1 MSQQNAPGKTVF
13 DVAKVIAEE
22 LKHLPDKQQQ
32 EQAIR
37 YASDSLGL
45 AAGWQPAVSPDPLRE
60 AGTKN
65 PPQPGNPPVPAPDI
79 RTFTA
84 EKAPKNDIQFAAVA
98 AYYYRFLAPEQDQKD
113 AINGTDLQ
121 DAARKADRRRPGN
134 AAQTLR
140 NAKNA
145 GYLDSGGRGQ
155 FRINAVGENLV
166 AVTLPGGSS
175 EAPGGKPARP
185 RAKPKKQGV
194 KNKSGP
200 KKLKQRGR

>member
-1 MSQQNAPGKTVF
+1 MSQQSVQAKTVF

-22 LKHLPDKQQQ
+22 LKQLPDRQQQ

-45 AAGWQPAVSPDPLRE
+45 AAPLHSPLPSSQSGQSGVQLPAQPTDA
-60 AGTKN
+60 
-65 PPQPGNPPVPAPDI
+65 PQRTMDI

-84 EKAPKNDIQFAAVA
+84 DKAPKNDIQFAAVA
-98 AYYYRFLAPEQDQKD
+98 AYYYRFLAPGQERKE
-113 AINGTDLQ
+113 AIDGNDLQ
-121 DAARKADRRRPGN
+121 DAARKADRRRPGH

-145 GYLDSGGRGQ
+145 GYLDSAGTGR
-155 FRINAVGENLV
+155 FSINAVGENLV

-175 EAPGGKPARP
+175 EVAGTHGASRPKWKKRAARENAGSNK
-185 RAKPKKQGV
+185 RAR
-194 KNKSGP
+194 
-200 KKLKQRGR
+200 RGR